1 MALWRGFGARSP
13 IVLPA
18 VSLKR
23 VVTSPEEH
31 DVFATRLQAVDGRGG
46 YGERVLLLF
55 KACPSLRRLSDRLLD
70 FFVTRA
76 AGTKSAHAQVNHHRQ
91 MTAASSE
98 NAQLRR
104 RDARNRN
111 GSSRKPLLF
120 DGSVKKTGVTQTQE
134 PEQERHRRKQPP
146 TPRGIGT
153 EDTVSRF
160 FLTEA
165 SKRQA

>member
-76 AGTKSAHAQVNHHRQ
+76 AGTKSVQPQVNQQHR
-91 MTAASSE
+91 MAAETHE

-104 RDARNRN
+104 RDARNR
-111 GSSRKPLLF
+111 
-120 DGSVKKTGVTQTQE
+120 
-134 PEQERHRRKQPP
+134 
-146 TPRGIGT
+146 T
-153 EDTVSRF
+153 EDTASRF
-160 FLTEA
+160 FLSA
-165 SKRQA
+165 RQKDRRETSLKGGRGTPAPQITANPCAE